1 MLVSARSNFRR
12 MNNVSMF
19 VFPTPEDRQKF
30 SDAIGADS
38 VFMKPVD
45 KNTFVTPENL
55 FDEYRNPI
63 SITLCHY
70 AMRSWERS
78 HYATWHLYGHHHG
91 KLPPYGLSFDVGVDC
106 WNFYPVSLDQVKEK
120 MATLKPIVDFRT

>member
-1 MLVSARSNFRR
+1 MTIKMLVSARSNFRR

-45 KNTFVTPENL
+45 KNTFVTPGSAWDKLQELGWIHEGYSGNYML
-55 FDEYRNPI
+55 WMLQDER
-63 SITLCHY
+63 
-70 AMRSWERS
+70 
-78 HYATWHLYGHHHG
+78 
-91 KLPPYGLSFDVGVDC
+91 K
-106 WNFYPVSLDQVKEK
+106 VS
-120 MATLKPIVDFRT
+120 